1 MRWEYI
7 GTGLAI
13 LAIGITVMLALPP
26 PWWPKM
32 PTPLIQIGVVLGL
45 ILAVVGFGIT
55 GLGTWPGLPEPR
67 GPVAMTLLGGV
78 FLALGLG
85 WWGFAPGF
93 GARTLAT
100 HAQTSEIKEI
110 SPASHAP
117 EKRPLTMRQL
127 FDSDFPGFGKVFS
140 SSQYNGRDGK
150 SVDFAFTEYFSIPT
164 SSFFLSFYFGD
175 SDLTLALTRTAADRV
190 PQIIRQLS
198 QIEFEVSSP
207 GEKRLVN
214 NKTMKFSNQIYI
226 YFDQNFSLRELSDVE
241 AYFTSRG
248 YSAIIRTNDYHVLH
262 WSEFDRFSVGST
274 SESPTGA
281 QLPKVDAGTQVSIKN
296 RIGTEPFLSTD
307 PPNPHPS
314 APAPRR

>member
-1 MRWEYI
+1 MVARHRFRQNAPRESASFVRPSAAH
-7 GTGLAI
+7 AI
-13 LAIGITVMLALPP
+13 KLRALNS
-26 PWWPKM
+26 
-32 PTPLIQIGVVLGL
+32 
-45 ILAVVGFGIT
+45 
-55 GLGTWPGLPEPR
+55 PG
-67 GPVAMTLLGGV
+67 
-78 FLALGLG
+78 
-85 WWGFAPGF
+85 
-93 GARTLAT
+93 
-100 HAQTSEIKEI
+100 
-110 SPASHAP
+110 
-117 EKRPLTMRQL
+117 
-127 FDSDFPGFGKVFS
+127 
-140 SSQYNGRDGK
+140 
-150 SVDFAFTEYFSIPT
+150 
-164 SSFFLSFYFGD
+164 
-175 SDLTLALTRTAADRV
+175 V